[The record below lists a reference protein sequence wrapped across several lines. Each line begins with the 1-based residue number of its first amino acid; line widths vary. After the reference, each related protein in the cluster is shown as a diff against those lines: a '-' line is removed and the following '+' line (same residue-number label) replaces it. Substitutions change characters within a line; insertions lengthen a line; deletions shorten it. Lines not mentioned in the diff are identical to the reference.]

1 MVYGVITWYEL
12 NSGCGI
18 DGLPVCITSGMYGM
32 LPKHLRDCYS
42 IKVR

>member
-1 MVYGVITWYEL
+1 MADGVITWYEL

-18 DGLPVCITSGMYGM
+18 DGLPACITCGMYLM
-32 LPKHLRDCYS
+32 LPQHLRDCYS